1 MSTEL
6 NCLILDHWYASIC
19 EWMYFS
25 LTLVMSGSAAQT
37 SIAMLIPKSSCPFLS
52 FENQKGVISIQRCS
66 IENQKGVN
74 AIQRCSIE
82 NQKGTTAIDFVGPT
96 AIVPFWFSRAD
107 LWIVIAP
114 FWLSTDD
121 MLFLPNVDRAGS
133 TIKMKVNK
141 FWHQKYNFWLKL
153 PKLRL
158 W

>member
-1 MSTEL
+1 MRRMFKRVCTGIVQW
-6 NCLILDHWYASIC
+6 CLVVLSCRTQCDCA
-19 EWMYFS
+19 F
-25 LTLVMSGSAAQT
+25 TLVMSGSAAQS

-52 FENQKGVISIQRCS
+52 FESQKGVITLQRCS
-66 IENQKGVN
+66 V
-74 AIQRCSIE
+74 E

-96 AIVPFWFSRAD
+96 AIAPFWFSRD
-107 LWIVIAP
+107 IWIVIAP